1 MNIPELL
8 FEIICLIYIV
18 PYYEGEILKLQN
30 AIIVFFFFNDNDLKY
45 SFG

>member
-30 AIIVFFFFNDNDLKY
+30 AIIVFFF
-45 SFG
+45 